1 SELSVKKRSREPLSM
16 ELTPLIDVVFLLII
30 FFMVSSVFKKDELSL
45 LLALPKAASGEAA
58 QAQEQTLLKLELSAE
73 DLAISGQK
81 IAFDQLPERL
91 KQVNDKEQPVEMR
104 VDKDVRYERVVQVL
118 DALKAAGLQN
128 INLITENKN

>member
-1 SELSVKKRSREPLSM
+1 MKKRSREPLNM

-45 LLALPKAASGEAA
+45 LLALPKASSGEAA
-58 QAQEQTLLKLELSAE
+58 KAQEKTLLKLELSSE
-73 DLAISGQK
+73 DLAIAGEK
-81 IAFDQLPERL
+81 VAFEELPERL
-91 KQVNDKEQPVEMR
+91 KMVNDKEQPVEMR

-118 DALKAAGLQN
+118 DSLKAAGLQN